1 MHCFYDFLFKF
12 KYFRTEDPASFWIYL
27 KDCCDEKTYEKAR
40 SEGKKPQEPTIQRK
54 MFLRK
59 FLLDRLNPRL
69 DSNVTTATNHLLKSP
84 FCVHP
89 KTGSIAVPFSLDAAG
104 DFRIADVPRVE

>member
-1 MHCFYDFLFKF
+1 MAVK
-12 KYFRTEDPASFWIYL
+12 
-27 KDCCDEKTYEKAR
+27 
-40 SEGKKPQEPTIQRK
+40 EGKNVSEVDQNAS
-54 MFLRK
+54 MFLRT

-89 KTGSIAVPFSLDAAG
+89 KTGLIAVPFSLDEVDA
-104 DFRIADVPRVE
+104 FKISNVPRIE